1 MSLIHLVQFSAFF
14 IAILYVMYCRLCHYL
29 FLLYLVMHAVLA
41 KHVVLLQCSH
51 HQTRCLLNQWY
62 PVFSWSQVLC
72 YTNHTVYLILMLVT
86 YVIKVDCLIWALKGQ
101 DHLVSHIRLVV
112 WQFFSITF
120 ILLHALCCF
129 SLKNVIYY
137 KISFSIN
144 TIFRVCLT
152 FRVNFM
158 IAV

>member
-1 MSLIHLVQFSAFF
+1 MSLIHLVQLSAFF

-29 FLLYLVMHAVLA
+29 FFLYLMMRAVLA
-41 KHVVLLQCSH
+41 KHVVLLECSH

-62 PVFSWSQVLC
+62 PLFSWSQVLC
-72 YTNHTVYLILMLVT
+72 YTNHTVYLILLLVT
-86 YVIKVDCLIWALKGQ
+86 YVIKVNCLIWALKGQ

-112 WQFFSITF
+112 WQFFFYYFYSASCIV
-120 ILLHALCCF
+120 LLY
-129 SLKNVIYY
+129 LKNVIYY
-137 KISFSIN
+137 KIIFSIN